1 MKSQTVSNELKS
13 PKKESNSANFM
24 KHTKVSENKVRTN
37 DPTSKPKS
45 RGSIAL
51 ENKMFGV

>member
-1 MKSQTVSNELKS
+1 
-13 PKKESNSANFM
+13 M

-45 RGSIAL
+45 RGSLAL

>member
-1 MKSQTVSNELKS
+1 
-13 PKKESNSANFM
+13 M
-24 KHTKVSENKVRTN
+24 KHTKFSENKLRSN
-37 DPTSKPKS
+37 DPPSKPKS